1 MEKNPTLEDIRQ
13 YQTRIITIE
22 KLVVMPIKVA
32 VILACFIAIW
42 SILWAPTVAEPD
54 ETTLKLDLFKWSL
67 ILYAGANIIFW
78 ISLFIFGRRIQKVY
92 FIKMIAFFLVI
103 IDNLF
108 LCFLLFLTDDPL
120 SSSIFWVI
128 CGLII
133 RNIVLFP
140 EIKTLLVLS
149 FIFCIFYVGA
159 IILDTLLFKAFAST
173 TETIDYQTILS
184 LVSKNWNYLILRVV
198 ILILVTTS
206 CWGIYNLLQQRLRI
220 MDEDRER
227 TIRIERLNLAG
238 LIASGIAHELK
249 NPLAIM
255 NNALFML
262 KKQSNE
268 LNPGLQRQINI
279 IQKEIGR
286 SDKIVTELL
295 DYSRLAEGKIESVD
309 VNSVIDESLSSLRQ
323 EVNSRNIVVAKS
335 YSSNLP
341 TLFID
346 TSQLQKVFSNIILN
360 ACEAIDNFGKI
371 RIKTE
376 YTMDGYIKVQIQDTG
391 KGISDDVLPRIFE
404 SFFTTKEKGTGLG
417 LSIVNNIVQA
427 YSGKIDVKT
436 NVGKGT
442 TFTLRLPTRTTG
454 TKKWGRDI
462 WLEKKSS

>member
-13 YQTRIITIE
+13 YQARIITIE

-32 VILACFIAIW
+32 VILACFVAIW
-42 SILWAPTVAEPD
+42 SILWAPAVPQPD

-92 FIKMIAFFLVI
+92 FIKMIAFLLVI

-120 SSSIFWVI
+120 GSSIFWVI

-133 RNIVLFP
+133 RNIILFP
-140 EIKTLLVLS
+140 EIKTLLAIT

-159 IILDTLLFKAFAST
+159 IILDTLLFEVLPATAKSV
-173 TETIDYQTILS
+173 DYQTILAH
-184 LVSKNWNYLILRVV
+184 VSWNYLILKVV

-227 TIRIERLNLAG
+227 TIRVERLNLAG

-262 KKQSNE
+262 KKNSNE
-268 LNPGLQRQINI
+268 LNPGLQRQIDI
-279 IQKEIGR
+279 IQDEIGR

-295 DYSRLAEGKIESVD
+295 DYSRLAEGKIESID
-309 VNSVIDESLSSLRQ
+309 VNSVIDESLSSLRA
-323 EVNSRNIVVAKS
+323 EINSRNIVVAKS

-346 TSQLQKVFSNIILN
+346 ASQLQKVFSNIILN

-376 YTMDGYIKVQIQDTG
+376 YTIDGHIKVQIQDTG
-391 KGISDDVLPRIFE
+391 KGINDDVLPRIFE

-436 NVGKGT
+436 HVGKGT
-442 TFTLRLPTRTTG
+442 TFTLRLPTRTAG